1 MSTAAAP
8 TPGALTSQQSPAA
21 DIADRVARRP
31 GAGVYARRAHAMVE
45 RFWMAF
51 RSSQWLMIASG
62 FVEPVFSLLAFGFGL
77 GHFIGT
83 IDVGGREVT
92 YAQFIAPA
100 LLAYSAMNGAI
111 YESTWNV
118 YFKMHFGRLYQ
129 GIMATSMGPMDVALG
144 EISACL
150 IRGFVYAVGF
160 MCVMAPFGLISSPWA
175 LLAIP
180 ASVFIA
186 FGFAA
191 TGLAITSYMKS
202 FQQMDWVQFALLPM
216 LLFSGAFYALDIY
229 PAPLRM
235 VMQAMPLHQGVELI
249 RGIML
254 ANFDWA
260 LLGHLAYFTVMVVGG
275 VAFATKRLNQLFLR

>member
-1 MSTAAAP
+1 MTIAP
-8 TPGALTSQQSPAA
+8 MPTGQSATTSLSVA
-21 DIADRVARRP
+21 IADRVDRRL
-31 GAGVYARRAHAMVE
+31 GAGIYARRAHAMVE
-45 RFWMAF
+45 RFWIAF
-51 RSSQWLMIASG
+51 RSSQWMMIASG

-83 IDVGGREVT
+83 IDVGDRSVS

-118 YFKMHFGRLYQ
+118 YFKMHFGKLYQ
-129 GIMATSMGPMDVALG
+129 GIMATSMGPLDVALG

-160 MCVMAPFGLISSPWA
+160 MCVMTPFGLVSTPWA

-191 TGLAITSYMKS
+191 CGLALTSYMKS
-202 FQQMDWVQFALLPM
+202 FQQMDWIQFALLPM
-216 LLFSGAFYALDIY
+216 LLFSGAFYSLDIY
-229 PAPLRM
+229 PTALRWI
-235 VMQAMPLHQGVELI
+235 MQALPLHQGVELI
-249 RGIML
+249 RGVML

-260 LLGHLAYFTVMVVGG
+260 LLGHVAYFTVMVGAG
-275 VAFATKRLNQLFLR
+275 VTFATKRMNQLFLR